1 MLSLI
6 YYSRRTRNRNLYKTG
21 TSGSPQA
28 VHPELVSGGSTIS
41 WGWGGGG
48 GGQNKGSKEK
58 QGPTQGQI
66 RGGGA
71 GGGYPL
77 SLRWPAAF

>member
-28 VHPELVSGGSTIS
+28 VHAELVRGGSTIS
-41 WGWGGGG
+41 WVVGGGG
-48 GGQNKGSKEK
+48 GGAK
-58 QGPTQGQI
+58 
-66 RGGGA
+66 
-71 GGGYPL
+71 
-77 SLRWPAAF
+77 LRNSVPNW